1 MDTIQNMKAFLAV
14 ARFGSLSAAANELS
28 VVPSVVSKRVSQ
40 LERQLQSRLMER
52 SSRRVRLTAVGEQ
65 FLSTV
70 RNIVAEYDDLLSS
83 IRHAPSELEGQIRV
97 KAPTALTDLRLSDV
111 FAAFQQ
117 TNPRVTLDVVV
128 IDRPVNPIEEG
139 FDLVLGI
146 QLASYERV
154 VEESLIAYPRLLC
167 AAPSYLERRGRPIH
181 PRELEAH
188 DCLVFNPAG
197 STWSFQTRRGTMNVS
212 IRPKL
217 TSNNVEVVL
226 AAAKAGNGIA
236 ILSKFVARPA
246 LRSKALE
253 PVLNQFPLVDLWL
266 KAYVPQSRIQLARV
280 QALLAHIRAAVASA
294 PSW

>member
-1 MDTIQNMKAFLAV
+1 
-14 ARFGSLSAAANELS
+14 
-28 VVPSVVSKRVSQ
+28 
-40 LERQLQSRLMER
+40 
-52 SSRRVRLTAVGEQ
+52 
-65 FLSTV
+65 
-70 RNIVAEYDDLLSS
+70 
-83 IRHAPSELEGQIRV
+83 
-97 KAPTALTDLRLSDV
+97 
-111 FAAFQQ
+111 
-117 TNPRVTLDVVV
+117 
-128 IDRPVNPIEEG
+128 
-139 FDLVLGI
+139 
-146 QLASYERV
+146 
-154 VEESLIAYPRLLC
+154 
-167 AAPSYLERRGRPIH
+167 
-181 PRELEAH
+181 
-188 DCLVFNPAG
+188 
-197 STWSFQTRRGTMNVS
+197 MNVS

>member
-83 IRHAPSELEGQIRV
+83 IRHAPSELEGQIRI
-97 KAPTALTDLRLSDV
+97 KAPTALTDLHLSDV

-167 AAPSYLERRGRPIH
+167 AAPSYLEQRGRPMH

-280 QALLAHIRAAVASA
+280 QALLTHIRAAVALA